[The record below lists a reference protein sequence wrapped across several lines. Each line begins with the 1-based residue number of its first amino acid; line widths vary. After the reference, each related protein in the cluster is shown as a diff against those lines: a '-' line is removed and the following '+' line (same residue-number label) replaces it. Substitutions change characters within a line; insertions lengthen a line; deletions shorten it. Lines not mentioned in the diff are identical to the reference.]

1 MSTLLGPIVRMQLQ
15 RKPLKTPKV
24 GYDPTPLLGVDEAFV
39 GPGGITA
46 TVDGTRIVDANHVDR
61 TNGDGR
67 RALSMGFTDHYARMT
82 GRFGAAPLGC
92 AGENVVVSTDRRIHL
107 DDLAGTV
114 VIRTADG
121 DLPLTGAFVAAP
133 CLEFTSFL
141 LGRDTV
147 GSVEEIGEDRAFL
160 HDGLRGY
167 ILGVKHLERESAVR
181 VGDEVWV
188 ERS

>member
-1 MSTLLGPIVRMQLQ
+1 MSTLLGPIVRLQLQ

-24 GYDPTPLLGVDEAFV
+24 GYDPTPLLPVDEAFV

-46 TVDGTRIVDANHVDR
+46 TVDGSRVIDANHDESP
-61 TNGDGR
+61 TSSGR

-82 GRFGAAPLGC
+82 ERFGKAPLGC
-92 AGENVVVSTDRRIHL
+92 AGENVVVATDRRVHL

-114 VIRTADG
+114 MIRTSDG

-133 CLEFTSFL
+133 CLEFTSYL

-147 GSVEEIGEDRAFL
+147 GSVEEIGEDRMFL
-160 HDGLRGY
+160 HEGIRGY
-167 ILGVKHLERESAVR
+167 ILGVKHLDREWRVR

-188 ERS
+188 EET